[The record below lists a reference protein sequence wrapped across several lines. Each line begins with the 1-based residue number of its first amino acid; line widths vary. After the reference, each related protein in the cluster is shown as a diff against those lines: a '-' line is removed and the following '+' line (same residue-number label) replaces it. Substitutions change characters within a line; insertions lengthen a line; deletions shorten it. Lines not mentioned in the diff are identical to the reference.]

1 MRPFYFSD
9 SLGLGLGDVVC
20 WFLFSASCLY
30 GTSTSIAVTTVQN
43 LQQRKEE
50 AVANNNK
57 KVFTDNKDSTI
68 ETLSAPNS
76 GRLLKFQDTQA
87 KYQITETVLV

>member
-1 MRPFYFSD
+1 M
-9 SLGLGLGDVVC
+9 G
-20 WFLFSASCLY
+20 
-30 GTSTSIAVTTVQN
+30 N

-50 AVANNNK
+50 AVANNQN

-87 KYQITETVLV
+87 KISDNRNGVGVSTSYLTENAHK